1 MAETPRRKKAP
12 TKTAQLAEA
21 SDPQTPPARLA
32 ELLHSTAH
40 GDVQLVIVGN
50 PNTPIETLR
59 GVVHRFPKE
68 VERNTAWAL
77 AALAD
82 PSLWALTQVPRAR
95 SSRDP
100 DELLELART
109 NHLEVRR
116 TVAGNRST
124 PVEAL
129 WLLSQ
134 CEDRS
139 ISEELARHPQ
149 APPELLSK
157 LASGAPPFSLQEL
170 LLKHPSTPTEELR
183 RLVDA
188 QPTEKEERAL
198 SAVVQNPAAPGDLL
212 TEAAL
217 LPALRSAVAKHPR
230 TPRGVLVG
238 LIEDTDPNVRAEV
251 ASNPSTPPEELDNLA
266 HAHPAVRLRVAE
278 NPSCSTPTLQWLV
291 HDPQTSA
298 SVRQAVANHRNTP
311 LMLRQQL
318 GSSQTRRY

>member
-1 MAETPRRKKAP
+1 MAATPRRKKAL
-12 TKTAQLAEA
+12 TKAVQLAEA

-32 ELLHSTAH
+32 ELLRSTSHS
-40 GDVQLVIVGN
+40 DVQLAIVGN
-50 PNTPIETLR
+50 PNTAIETLR

-95 SSRDP
+95 FSRDP
-100 DELLELART
+100 AELLELART
-109 NHLEVRR
+109 HDREVRR

-124 PVEAL
+124 PIEAL

-134 CEDRS
+134 CEESFLHDD
-139 ISEELARHPQ
+139 LARHPQ
-149 APPELLSK
+149 APPELLEK
-157 LASGAPPFSLQEL
+157 MASGAPSFSLQEL
-170 LLKHPSTPTEELR
+170 LLKHPSTPTEVLR

-188 QPTEKEERAL
+188 QPIDKEERAL

-217 LPALRSAVAKHPR
+217 LPALRCAVARHPR
-230 TPRGVLVG
+230 APREVLTR
-238 LIEDTDPNVRAEV
+238 LAEDADPNVRVEV
-251 ASNPSTPPEELDNLA
+251 ASNPATPPELLDSIA

-278 NPSCSTPTLQWLV
+278 NPSCSTPTLQWLA
-291 HDPQTSA
+291 HDPQASA

-318 GSSQTRRY
+318 GPSQTRSY